1 MISYSEGRRM
11 NTRKVAGT
19 GLLLAVAL
27 VLSFIESRIPVF
39 IAVPGVKAGLANIAV
54 VFALYRLGWREALVI
69 SVFKVLLSALFFG
82 SFVSLAYSAAGAVLA
97 FAVMALV
104 KKTKL
109 FGVTAVSVSGAVAHN
124 LGQIGMACLI
134 MENTAL
140 AYYLPVLIISGVAA
154 GIVIGLV
161 SALLVRRIDPED
173 HGSD

>member
-1 MISYSEGRRM
+1 M

-82 SFVSLAYSAAGAVLA
+82 TFVSLAYSAAGAVSRRRYMVLRV
-97 FAVMALV
+97 F
-104 KKTKL
+104 
-109 FGVTAVSVSGAVAHN
+109 
-124 LGQIGMACLI
+124 
-134 MENTAL
+134 
-140 AYYLPVLIISGVAA
+140 LP
-154 GIVIGLV
+154 
-161 SALLVRRIDPED
+161 
-173 HGSD
+173 